1 MNYRIENEAFSNF
14 SRSILDNETSWST
27 DISAVYTELKK
38 VGSSKNFFGTAASST
53 NEYITTIHNQLQKNL
68 IDLVKLHSG
77 NFSLFYSAWRNFE
90 TDNFGRI
97 ESSELGDIKKD
108 LGTYS
113 SKADG
118 VEYRIKLYLDSI
130 SDLFT
135 ASRSKY
141 ADVVAANA
149 TVNTLLDNINTS
161 INAIDEGHLKADFV
175 NTELMIDSLKKL
187 IKECMGKDRTFKANF
202 TKDSVYDLNAWAGVS
217 ISSAR
222 VEYETS
228 VKQDAFDEAKES
240 AREIETQIKEYKKR
254 ETQVKIIK
262 AVVTGVCV
270 VASAAVIVCTAGAGT
285 GVVIA
290 AGAAVGAVT
299 GAVDKSVEL
308 IGDEYVEK
316 GNLNDMDWGDFA
328 KDVAIA
334 GVAGGVT
341 GAISGAIGVGTEG
354 VSSGL
359 AKIAIG
365 AGEEVIN
372 GIASRGVESGL
383 EGVGNV
389 ITGKTDFRSAL
400 DDTFYDAVDPK
411 EMGKDALK
419 GTIKG
424 VVKEGTKSVAK
435 KIPTKM
441 QDGSNSTL
449 YDKYLNTKN
458 ADTTKDDLFTG
469 SVVKGSV
476 DKTASGV
483 IKRYANSQIDG
494 YTVGESLKDALDP
507 AEMVTDAF
515 DGAVSS
521 GANRIKT
528 ELEDEMTIHTHA
540 HVTDTTVNS
549 NAAAV
554 AGNPN
559 VDATGATVAQNSN
572 SVVQITNRDVVG
584 GVTGIAINTDVANG
598 GSTDAVSNYINSN
611 QGNSGTVAVGTN

>member
-14 SRSILDNETSWST
+14 SRSILDNESSWST

-77 NFSLFYSAWRNFE
+77 NFSLFYNAWRNLE

-97 ESSELGDIKKD
+97 ESTELYDIKELVK
-108 LGTYS
+108 TYS
-113 SKADG
+113 KSAEK
-118 VEYRIKLYLDSI
+118 VEERIKAYLQSV

-135 ASRSKY
+135 TRRSKY
-141 ADVVAANA
+141 AELVAANA

-161 INAIDEGHLKADFV
+161 IESLDDSHLQYDFV
-175 NTELMIDSLKKL
+175 NTELMIDSLRKL
-187 IKECMGKDRTFKANF
+187 IKECMGKDRSFKANF
-202 TKDSVYDLNAWAGVS
+202 TKDSVYDLNAWADVS

-228 VKQDAFDEAKES
+228 LKQDAFDEAKES
-240 AREIETQIKEYKKR
+240 ARDIETQIKEYKER

-270 VASAAVIVCTAGAGT
+270 VASAAVIIGTAGMGT

-308 IGDEYVEK
+308 LGDEYVEK
-316 GNLNDMDWGDFA
+316 GHLNDMDWDKFK
-328 KDVAIA
+328 KDVLVA

-359 AKIAIG
+359 AKIAIS
-365 AGEEVIN
+365 AGEELTN
-372 GIASRGVESGL
+372 GVVSRGIESGV

-389 ITGKTDFRSAL
+389 VSGKTDFRSAL

-424 VVKEGTKSVAK
+424 VVKEGTKAASK
-435 KIPTKM
+435 KIPAKTTDGTKT
-441 QDGSNSTL
+441 TL
-449 YDKYLNTKN
+449 YDKYLNKDNIN
-458 ADTTKDDLFTG
+458 AKRSDLYTG
-469 SVVKGSV
+469 STVKGAV
-476 DKTASGV
+476 DKTTSGV
-483 IKRYANSQIDG
+483 VKRYVNKRIDG
-494 YTVGESLKDALDP
+494 YTAGEAAGDAFDISEI
-507 AEMVTDAF
+507 ANDAF
-515 DGAVSS
+515 DGAVS
-521 GANRIKT
+521 GYAGKR
-528 ELEDEMTIHTHA
+528 EDEIKDSIKLKENIEKKTGTSVA
-540 HVTDTTVNS
+540 DSTNAVSGNVNS
-549 NAAAV
+549 
-554 AGNPN
+554 
-559 VDATGATVAQNSN
+559 TGAQ
-572 SVVQITNRDVVG
+572 
-584 GVTGIAINTDVANG
+584 VANNTSTSKAVLQASDINDDSKTSNDKTLKG
-598 GSTDAVSNYINSN
+598 TASANGSAASGQNNNAKPAVN
-611 QGNSGTVAVGTN
+611 TN